1 MFPQHE
7 FYLLLP
13 LTRIN
18 TRYSARSFLIVF
30 LPSYAVLDE
39 RAASE
44 MAVSELFRQIIERE
58 VVVGRRARTKHRSKR
73 GPRSAVRDQEKR
85 NDTTRVRF
93 MGNAWREMQRIVQVS
108 RKLLLCFYAFEKEIN
123 RLEKLPSTRSRLI
136 TWNLLNQSAGQYS
149 ILLVFLFSSEQ
160 TRWKLYSCWF
170 LYLPLVR
177 MIETKVW

>member
-39 RAASE
+39 RAALE

-58 VVVGRRARTKHRSKR
+58 RWSLVGEP
-73 GPRSAVRDQEKR
+73 GQNIVRNEDHEAPYVTKR
-85 NDTTRVRF
+85 NETTRLACVSWGMRDERCNESF
-93 MGNAWREMQRIVQVS
+93 KFLVNYFSVSTPSKKKSIDSRSCLQRDHD
-108 RKLLLCFYAFEKEIN
+108 
-123 RLEKLPSTRSRLI
+123 
-136 TWNLLNQSAGQYS
+136 
-149 ILLVFLFSSEQ
+149 
-160 TRWKLYSCWF
+160 
-170 LYLPLVR
+170 
-177 MIETKVW
+177 

>member
-1 MFPQHE
+1 MLDIVPGPSWLYFCHRTPSWTNARRRKWLFQ
-7 FYLLLP
+7 
-13 LTRIN
+13 N
-18 TRYSARSFLIVF
+18 YSVKLSR
-30 LPSYAVLDE
+30 
-39 RAASE
+39 
-44 MAVSELFRQIIERE
+44 ERE

-149 ILLVFLFSSEQ
+149 ILLVFLFSSKQ
-160 TRWKLYSCWF
+160 MRWKLYSCWF